1 MHVWLAERELRV
13 RWCARGG
20 GNFAEFFEEQSSA
33 FHMLVEVLVAKG
45 CGVQLCAVSVRAKSA
60 QDPNMQERHVLQWS
74 YRYGAALDILHLLD
88 SSAANNAC
96 PPPHPKRPFPSRGC
110 IPVRGVVYRV
120 RAHTGLQYRKSVAH
134 SLSRS
139 QACSYTSSNA
149 AQHCKSAGD
158 ILTGPWLLVSDCRS
172 ARSWSQSNISSW
184 PGVDTNS
191 KAGGATHGRFRA
203 WQEHFRQ
210 FAW

>member
-1 MHVWLAERELRV
+1 MLGE
-13 RWCARGG
+13 
-20 GNFAEFFEEQSSA
+20 EF
-33 FHMLVEVLVAKG
+33 VEKG
-45 CGVQLCAVSVRAKSA
+45 CGVQICAMSVRAKSA
-60 QDPNMQERHVLQWS
+60 QDPIMQGRQVLQWS

-120 RAHTGLQYRKSVAH
+120 RAHSGLQYRKSVAH

-149 AQHCKSAGD
+149 AQHCKSAGG

-172 ARSWSQSNISSW
+172 ARSWSQSNISSSPW
-184 PGVDTNS
+184 
-191 KAGGATHGRFRA
+191 R
-203 WQEHFRQ
+203 
-210 FAW
+210 